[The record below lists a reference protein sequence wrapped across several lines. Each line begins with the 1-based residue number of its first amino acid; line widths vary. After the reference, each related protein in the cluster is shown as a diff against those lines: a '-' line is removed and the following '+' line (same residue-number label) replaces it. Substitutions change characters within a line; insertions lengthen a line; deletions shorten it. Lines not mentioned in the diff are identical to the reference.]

1 MSEPTANPLFG
12 WLIASL
18 QMQAWSQLGKVASP
32 HTGKIERDIEG
43 ARHIID
49 MLGMLEEKT
58 RGNLAPEEE
67 TFLRDLLLQ
76 LRLNYVE
83 EQKKDA
89 TPAATSEARADKPL
103 DEGAASG

>member
-1 MSEPTANPLFG
+1 MSDPTANPLFG

-89 TPAATSEARADKPL
+89 APSAATSEAQEPTPDAP
-103 DEGAASG
+103 A